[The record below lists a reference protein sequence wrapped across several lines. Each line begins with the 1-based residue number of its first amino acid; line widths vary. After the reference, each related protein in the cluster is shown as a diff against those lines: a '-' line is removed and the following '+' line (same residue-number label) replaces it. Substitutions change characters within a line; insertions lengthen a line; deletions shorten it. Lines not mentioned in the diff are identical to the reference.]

1 LRGQTSYNKTSDLAI
16 GQGLLMRL
24 SKLATEIAESPTL
37 ALNEEAR
44 LLRERGEAVIHLG
57 IGEPKNKTPINAIL
71 ASAAKLTSGEVK
83 YTPAD
88 GVPSLKKAIIRY
100 TEENYDRLV
109 APENVLVTNGAKQS
123 LFNIFFSILNPQDEV
138 IILAPYWVS
147 YPEIVKMCYGKP
159 VIVTPED
166 GTFIPSFREIER
178 AVTGYTRSIIV
189 NSPNNPSGAIY
200 PPELIQKLVEYS
212 EQKGIFLVCDDIYHK
227 LVFDRR
233 EVVPAYHFTKNDT
246 EDSHLIV
253 VNGVAKIY
261 GMTGFRIGWV
271 IGPKPLVRVMTNI
284 TAQTTS
290 GVSPISQA
298 AAEGA
303 LNGMQSVVEAIRL
316 HIENNRNILLQEMK
330 SLTGARLIPPEGTFY
345 ALPDLR
351 AFNNDS
357 VALSYL
363 LLKKALVVTVPGKE
377 FGMEGHIRLSFSGTV
392 KDVTEGISRIKW
404 ALDPS
409 SPNEI
414 YIGDRKMIRDWL

>member
-1 LRGQTSYNKTSDLAI
+1 MK
-16 GQGLLMRL
+16 L
-24 SKLATEIAESPTL
+24 SKLASEIAESPTL

-71 ASAAKLTSGEVK
+71 SSAAKLTSGEVK

-88 GVPSLKKAIIRY
+88 GVPSLKKAIVRY

-109 APENVLVTNGAKQS
+109 APENVIVTNGAKQS
-123 LFNIFFSILNPQDEV
+123 LFNIFYSILNPQDEV
-138 IILAPYWVS
+138 IVIAPYWVS
-147 YPEIVKMCYGKP
+147 YPEIIKMCMARP

-166 GTFIPSFREIER
+166 GTFTPRFEDIEK
-178 AVTGYTRSIIV
+178 AITSYTRAIIV
-189 NSPNNPSGAIY
+189 NSPNNPSGVIY
-200 PPELIQKLVEYS
+200 PPELIQKLVEFC
-212 EQKGIFLVCDDIYHK
+212 ERKGIYLVCDDIYHK
-227 LVFDRR
+227 LVFDKKVAIPSTR
-233 EVVPAYHFTKNDT
+233 FTQKPI
-246 EDSHLIV
+246 EDSHIII

-261 GMTGFRIGWV
+261 GMTGFRVGWV
-271 IGPKPLVRVMTNI
+271 VGPRELVRVMTNV

-290 GVSPISQA
+290 GVSPVSQA

-303 LNGMQSVVEAIRL
+303 LNGLQSVVEAIRL
-316 HIENNRNILLQEMK
+316 QIQNNRDVLIQEMK
-330 SLTGARLIPPEGTFY
+330 SFNGARLIPPDGTFY

-351 AFNNDS
+351 AFNSSS
-357 VALSYL
+357 VELSKF

-392 KDVTEGISRIKW
+392 KDVTEGIERIKW
-404 ALDPS
+404 ALDPT

-414 YIGDRKMIRDWL
+414 YIGDKKMVRDWL